1 MNFCFNFKLKVKGD
15 NYKKNDD
22 GSFGFEVGF
31 DLFSQTGCSGTYK
44 PMDEWWM
51 VDTID
56 IVKRINDPHI
66 EKVTSNRVKYH
77 FEVE

>member
-1 MNFCFNFKLKVKGD
+1 MNFCLNFTLKVKCD

-22 GSFGFEVGF
+22 GSFGFELGF
-31 DLFSQTGCSGTYK
+31 DLFTQTGRSGTYK

-51 VDTID
+51 VNTID
-56 IVKRINDPHI
+56 IIKRINDPQI

-77 FEVE
+77 FELE